1 MRDTITLNKKK
12 YVLIPLVE
20 FRKLVKSGGK
30 APSLPRRNTRGN
42 YPALAAAEATIA
54 RTIVKRRV
62 AAGLTQRALAELAG
76 VRVETLNRAERG
88 IVTPDVR
95 TLQRI
100 ERALRRVESAP
111 PSHRRAAG

>member
-1 MRDTITLNKKK
+1 MITHVDN
-12 YVLIPLVE
+12 
-20 FRKLVKSGGK
+20 RKLFKTDPK
-30 APSLPRRNTRGN
+30 AHPLQQMNARVN

-54 RTIVKRRV
+54 RTNVKRRV
-62 AAGLTQRALAELAG
+62 AAGLTQRALAGLAG

-88 IVTPDVR
+88 MVTPDVR

-111 PSHRRAAG
+111 PSHRRAAS